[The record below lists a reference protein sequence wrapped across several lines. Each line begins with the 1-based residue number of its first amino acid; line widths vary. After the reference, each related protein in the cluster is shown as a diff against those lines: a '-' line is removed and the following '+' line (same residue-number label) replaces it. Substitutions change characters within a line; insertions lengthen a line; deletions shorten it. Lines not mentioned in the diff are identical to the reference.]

1 MSASILYSRD
11 RPYGEILEDIH
22 CRMRLKMRRDQH
34 KREALELQTILQEIK
49 KVAADL
55 DNNVT
60 DSVIGQEMR
69 NQYEELIKTAFNIQ
83 SQFHGSG
90 FKASTLFR
98 RSNKTKTVAAADNI
112 FEEDLAAILAAGEIL
127 GGNTNITIEHF
138 LFGTRGTGTRATKKY
153 NPLDLIDDKNVE
165 KLLQQL
171 AERENK
177 RVSTQVR
184 DATGKIDVSG
194 KLITLNYTKELS
206 FKVERLMHLMKDA
219 TFSAKSYS
227 SRAWDIDNKKD
238 WSEIGLHLGN
248 SNLYK
253 AVTGALSEVK
263 MGYKQQNSFFFRGV
277 NTILGNCHGLGDVTA
292 THFSHLRFIYELRG
306 SGLLDENGL
315 IMPVKFLIYNDPSSD
330 AIYVKSTASIILE
343 ALDNAT
349 RGNNLL
355 GDISLSAS
363 KVQSK

>member
-1 MSASILYSRD
+1 MAGVLYSRNK
-11 RPYGEILEDIH
+11 PYGEILEEVH
-22 CRMRLKMRRDQH
+22 RRMRLKMLRNQH
-34 KREALELQTILQEIK
+34 KKEALELQTILQEIK
-49 KVAADL
+49 RVAADFDNL
-55 DNNVT
+55 D
-60 DSVIGQEMR
+60 DSVIGQELKD
-69 NQYEELIKTAFNIQ
+69 QYQTLIELTFNIQ
-83 SQFHGSG
+83 SKFHSNN

-98 RSNKTKTVAAADNI
+98 RGHKTKTIAAADNI
-112 FEEDLAAILAAGEIL
+112 FEEDLAALLTAGELL
-127 GGNTNITIEHF
+127 GGNENINIEYF
-138 LFGTRGTGTRATKKY
+138 LFGTKGTGTKSTRHY
-153 NPLDLIDDKNVE
+153 NPNDLIDDEKVE

-171 AERENK
+171 AEKEQR
-177 RVSTQVR
+177 RISTQVR
-184 DATGKIDVSG
+184 DATGKIDISG
-194 KLITLNYTKELS
+194 KAVTLQYSKNLP
-206 FKVERLMHLMKDA
+206 FKVERLMQLMKDA
-219 TFSAKSYS
+219 TFSAKSYT
-227 SRAWDIDNKKD
+227 SRAWDLENKKD

-253 AVTGALSEVK
+253 AVTGALSEVQ
-263 MGYKQQNSFFFRGV
+263 MGYKQQNSFFFRGI
-277 NTILGNCHGLGDVTA
+277 NTILNNSHGLGDITA

>member
-1 MSASILYSRD
+1 MSIGVLYSRD
-11 RPYGEILEDIH
+11 KPYGEILEEIH
-22 CRMRLKMRRDQH
+22 RRMRLKMQRDQH

-49 KVAADL
+49 KVAADF
-55 DNNVT
+55 DNIE
-60 DSVIGQEMR
+60 DSRVGQEMR
-69 NQYEELIKTAFNIQ
+69 EQYMELIETAFQIQ
-83 SQFHGSG
+83 SKFHGSG

-98 RSNKTKTVAAADNI
+98 RGHKTKTIATADNI
-112 FEEDLAAILAAGEIL
+112 FEEDLAAILAAGELL
-127 GGNTNITIEHF
+127 GGNENITMDYF
-138 LFGTRGTGTRATKKY
+138 LLGTKGTGTKATRHY
-153 NPLDLIDDKNVE
+153 NPNDLIDDKNVE

-171 AERENK
+171 AEKEHK

-184 DATGKIDVSG
+184 DATGKIDISG
-194 KLITLNYTKELS
+194 KAVTLNYTKELP
-206 FKVERLMHLMKDA
+206 FKISRLMQLMKDA

-227 SRAWDIDNKKD
+227 SKAWDIENKKD

-263 MGYKQQNSFFFRGV
+263 MGYKQQNSFFFRGM
-277 NTILGNCHGLGDVTA
+277 NTILNNCHGLGDATA

-343 ALDNAT
+343 ALDSAT